1 VQVVLPALIA
11 ADVNLIYMNVIL
23 VLSMQIAQVTPPFGI
38 SLYVTAGIMGVPI
51 FKVVRACLPFLGVL
65 IVSLAILLAF
75 PQISLFLPELMTK

>member
-1 VQVVLPALIA
+1 L
-11 ADVNLIYMNVIL
+11 D
-23 VLSMQIAQVTPPFGI
+23 
-38 SLYVTAGIMGVPI
+38 VTAGIMGVPI